1 LKVLLDHNVPV
12 QLSRLLTGHEVLT
25 TREMLW
31 DLLENGDL
39 LKAAE
44 EEGFSVM
51 VSCDQSI
58 FYQQN
63 NDIRRIDLVVLSTN
77 DWPSIA
83 QSVEAVRIA
92 LASALPR
99 GFEFVPIPID
109 RGPSRR

>member
-12 QLSRLLTGHEVLT
+12 QLSRLLTGHDVFT

-44 EEGFSVM
+44 EAAFSIM

-63 NDIRRIDLVVLSTN
+63 NDIRRIALVV
-77 DWPSIA
+77 
-83 QSVEAVRIA
+83 
-92 LASALPR
+92 
-99 GFEFVPIPID
+99 
-109 RGPSRR
+109 